1 MMEIV
6 GNHNFELITKT
17 NDENNHLMF
26 ESYESA
32 DYSKEIEK
40 NEFSSSFTSIFL
52 YSYLIYDSEESEK
65 NKIYYNDSN
74 DKIDIQKNSKIANTK
89 ITNSLSEENNNSDIL
104 KKKKSRGRKTKN
116 SEERGTHNKNSF
128 DNITRK
134 IKVLPLKS
142 FLNYF
147 NNKIKDI
154 YKESEL
160 KSSWKLEKLNQLQV
174 SKANLEYN
182 RIFFQKTLKEIFSEN
197 ITSKWKIKDK
207 DHNKR
212 IINNLLNEEDETKR
226 KIFEK
231 ILNSTF
237 LDLLKYLRGEKEG
250 LEYFEGLKFDELMW
264 SKKIKD
270 KNYYKEFIYT
280 MNNIEKLIHEKKS
293 RKRNIIKICIFI
305 NV

>member
-1 MMEIV
+1 M
-6 GNHNFELITKT
+6 
-17 NDENNHLMF
+17 
-26 ESYESA
+26 
-32 DYSKEIEK
+32 
-40 NEFSSSFTSIFL
+40 
-52 YSYLIYDSEESEK
+52 
-65 NKIYYNDSN
+65 
-74 DKIDIQKNSKIANTK
+74 
-89 ITNSLSEENNNSDIL
+89 
-104 KKKKSRGRKTKN
+104 KKKSRRRKTKD
-116 SEERGTHNKNSF
+116 SEERGFHNKISF
-128 DNITRK
+128 DNMTRK

-142 FLNYF
+142 FLDYF
-147 NNKIKDI
+147 NKKIKDI

-182 RIFFQKTLKEIFSEN
+182 RIFFQKTLKEIFSDN

-226 KIFEK
+226 IIFEK

-264 SKKIKD
+264 SKIIKG

-293 RKRNIIKICIFI
+293 RKRNIIKIYIFI

>member
-1 MMEIV
+1 MDIV
-6 GNHNFELITKT
+6 SNDNLKQITKV
-17 NDENNHLMF
+17 NDVNKYLKF
-26 ESYESA
+26 ESYESL
-32 DYSKEIEK
+32 DCKKEIEK
-40 NEFSSSFTSIFL
+40 IEFSSSFTSVFHYNFSIF
-52 YSYLIYDSEESEK
+52 DSEEPEI
-65 NKIYYNDSN
+65 NKIYYKEQNE
-74 DKIDIQKNSKIANTK
+74 KLVTEKNSTTANTK
-89 ITNSLSEENNNSDIL
+89 IINSSTKENNNSDIL
-104 KKKKSRGRKTKN
+104 KKKKSRGRKTKY
-116 SEERGTHNKNSF
+116 SEESGTHNKNSF
-128 DNITRK
+128 DNMTRK

-142 FLNYF
+142 FLDYF

-154 YKESEL
+154 YKDSKL

-182 RIFFQKTLKEIFSEN
+182 RIFFQKTLKEIFSDN

-264 SKKIKD
+264 SKIIKG

-293 RKRNIIKICIFI
+293 RKRNIIKIYIFI